1 MEEYLPQV
9 ETLVVGPLA
18 VCCYV
23 VYDPES
29 REGVVI
35 DPGGDP
41 EKILSRVAELG
52 LKIKWILGTHGH
64 ADHVSAAGDLRRSLS
79 APYALH
85 RADEDFFTRGEGAS
99 IFLSWGFPPN
109 PPADE
114 TFEEGASFSF
124 GRFSLSVIHTPGHSP
139 GSVCFY
145 DGGKLLFTG
154 DTLFVGAVGRGDL
167 PGGDYFQMM
176 RSIREKLLVL
186 PEETVVLPGH
196 DYGSRPTSTIG
207 REKRE
212 NPFIQEFL

>member
-1 MEEYLPQV
+1 MRYPEV

-18 VCCYV
+18 VCCYL
-23 VYDPES
+23 VYDPET

-41 EKILSRVAELG
+41 EKILARIRALD
-52 LKIKWILGTHGH
+52 LKILYILGTHGH
-64 ADHVSAAGDLRRSLS
+64 ADHVAAAGDLRKALG

-85 RADEDFFTRGEGAS
+85 RADEEFFTSGEGAS
-99 IFLSWGFPPN
+99 VFVSWGFPPN
-109 PPADE
+109 PPADQ
-114 TFEEGASFSF
+114 TFEDGDRFSF
-124 GRFSLSVIHTPGHSP
+124 GDFTLTVIHTPGHSP

-145 DGGKLLFTG
+145 DGNRLLFTG

-176 RSIREKLLVL
+176 RSIREKLFAL
-186 PEETVVLPGH
+186 PEDTIVFPGH
-196 DYGSRPTSTIG
+196 DYGDRPTSTLG

-212 NPFIQEFL
+212 NPFLQEGL

>member
-1 MEEYLPQV
+1 MPERSPQV

-18 VCCYV
+18 VCCYL
-23 VYDPES
+23 VYDPETL
-29 REGVVI
+29 EGVVI
-35 DPGGDP
+35 DPGGNP
-41 EKILSRVAELG
+41 EKIRSRVAALG
-52 LKIKWILGTHGH
+52 LRVKWILGTHGH
-64 ADHVSAAGDLRRSLS
+64 ADHVAAAGELRQAFS
-79 APYALH
+79 APFALH
-85 RADEDFFTRGEGAS
+85 RADDEFFRGEGAS

-114 TFEEGASFSF
+114 TFEEGARF
-124 GRFSLSVIHTPGHSP
+124 GFGACELTVIHTPGHSP

-145 DGGKLLFTG
+145 DGLRLLFTG

-186 PEETVVLPGH
+186 PEETIVFPGH
-196 DYGSRPTSTIG
+196 DYGDRPTSTIG

-212 NPFIQEFL
+212 NPFIQEAL